1 MIYRGADARRVMAGD
16 CFLHIIRFLHV
27 EYDDEP
33 ETCDDPRCFK
43 CSKIR
48 NIFDILN
55 NKICEMYNPTK
66 HLAVDKVLTLY
77 EGRVIFQQ

>member
-48 NIFDILN
+48 NIFDIL
-55 NKICEMYNPTK
+55 
-66 HLAVDKVLTLY
+66 
-77 EGRVIFQQ
+77 EGNSVGKAPLERPRCRRQESIRI